1 MRNNHEEA
9 PPERGATYD
18 LPKEA
23 VCAEHHG
30 TGDAEKRAAS
40 DGEAQELEVS
50 GEEHGVFERADDQH
64 QAHSHGKEGDHKR
77 QDEECAENVDEGQKR
92 NNDDADATKQ
102 LAKCQHLVA
111 LPTAHVQ
118 AQKCI
123 TTTNDWRTG

>member
-77 QDEECAENVDEGQKR
+77 QDEECAENDFSKLKR
-92 NNDDADATKQ
+92 
-102 LAKCQHLVA
+102 LIHFWE
-111 LPTAHVQ
+111 
-118 AQKCI
+118 I
-123 TTTNDWRTG
+123 TFHPKLRAVVF